1 MLCLDISRQNAKNA
15 FQSDENTIK
24 MLFSLVE
31 KGFQQNSVKYL
42 QKNLLILLKLSSI
55 RPKLRS
61 IGPKLSFYDI
71 LWRTMLQYP
80 VQKKP
85 GLKAPGE

>member
-1 MLCLDISRQNAKNA
+1 MAFFVHLAKTQFQIFFAELSFWSITQFPKLHKLSFYDIFKVLCLDISRQNAKNA

-42 QKNLLILLKLSSI
+42 
-55 RPKLRS
+55 
-61 IGPKLSFYDI
+61 
-71 LWRTMLQYP
+71 
-80 VQKKP
+80 
-85 GLKAPGE
+85 

>member
-1 MLCLDISRQNAKNA
+1 MYTAAKSQLHYFFAKLSFWTITQFSKFQKLSFYDIFEVLCLDISRQNAKNA

-42 QKNLLILLKLSSI
+42 QKMLIFVKSQ
-55 RPKLRS
+55 
-61 IGPKLSFYDI
+61 FH
-71 LWRTMLQYP
+71 
-80 VQKKP
+80 
-85 GLKAPGE
+85 